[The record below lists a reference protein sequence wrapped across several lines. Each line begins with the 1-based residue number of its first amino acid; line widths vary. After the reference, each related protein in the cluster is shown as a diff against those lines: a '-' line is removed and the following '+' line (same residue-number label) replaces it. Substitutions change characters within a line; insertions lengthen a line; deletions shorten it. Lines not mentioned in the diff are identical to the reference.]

1 MYNKLGREAHVYFTI
16 NQGPSVGLNKVYL
29 MAFHTGDED
38 ESEDEMGST
47 PRYNRGIG
55 GSKINA
61 INLFTT
67 MKT

>member
-1 MYNKLGREAHVYFTI
+1 
-16 NQGPSVGLNKVYL
+16 

-55 GSKINA
+55 GPKINA
-61 INLFTT
+61 INLLTT